1 MNENQNVEARVD
13 ELSKPENSA
22 ELEKILSSEFNNEET
37 PAEDKTADDDNKS
50 EKNDVNSDE
59 NNQNKSEDDKSD
71 DKNSDDHSNDGDNNT
86 GDKANKTDR
95 IKDLLSDRNKAKE
108 EAAKAQ
114 SENSILSK
122 RIEDL
127 TELVQKL
134 ASGKNSEGDNSDDK
148 SDLSTDEIKSKED
161 VAKLVEDII
170 NKKQDEAS
178 KTLDAEKSITD
189 GIQELISKG
198 EDFPNA
204 EHFKKEIA
212 DVMKQFP
219 SMKAR
224 AAYAL
229 LKGDGIIPSE
239 EIKSNANR
247 TGTSGR
253 SKSNLIKSKNA
264 DDMTQAE
271 REAYLFEQQKAG
283 SLNV

>member
-13 ELSKPENSA
+13 ELSKAGNEA
-22 ELEKILSSEFNNEET
+22 ELEKVLSLEFNNEEN
-37 PAEDKTADDDNKS
+37 PAEDKTADDDKS
-50 EKNDVNSDE
+50 EKNNVNSDE
-59 NNQNKSEDDKSD
+59 NNQDKSEDDNKSN
-71 DKNSDDHSNDGDNNT
+71 DKNSEDHSNDGDKNT
-86 GDKANKTDR
+86 GDKADKTNR
-95 IKDLLSDRNKAKE
+95 IKDLLADRNKAKE

-134 ASGKNSEGDNSDDK
+134 TSDKTGEGDKSEDNSD
-148 SDLSTDEIKSKED
+148 LSADEIKSKED
-161 VAKLVEDII
+161 VAKLVEEILE
-170 NKKQDEAS
+170 KKQLESS
-178 KTLDAEKSITD
+178 KALDAEKSITE
-189 GIQELISKG
+189 GIQELISKKD
-198 EDFPNA
+198 DFPNA
-204 EHFKKEIA
+204 ENFKKEIT

-219 SMKAR
+219 TMKAR

-239 EIKSNANR
+239 EISSNANR

-271 REAYLFEQQKAG
+271 REAYLFDQQKSG
-283 SLNV
+283 TLNV

>member
-1 MNENQNVEARVD
+1 MSENQNVEARVD
-13 ELSKPENSA
+13 ELSKAGNEA
-22 ELEKILSSEFNNEET
+22 ELEKVLSSEFNNEVN
-37 PAEDKTADDDNKS
+37 PAEDKTADDDKS

-59 NNQNKSEDDKSD
+59 NNQDKSEDDNKSD
-71 DKNSDDHSNDGDNNT
+71 DKNSEDHSNDGDKNT
-86 GDKANKTDR
+86 GDKADKTNR
-95 IKDLLSDRNKAKE
+95 VKDLLADRNKAKD

-134 ASGKNSEGDNSDDK
+134 TSDKTGEGDKSEDN

-161 VAKLVEDII
+161 IAKLVEDIL
-170 NKKQDEAS
+170 NKKQAESS
-178 KTLDAEKSITD
+178 KALDAEKSITE
-189 GIQELISKG
+189 GIQELISKKN
-198 EDFPNA
+198 DFPNA
-204 EHFKKEIA
+204 ENFKKEIT

-219 SMKAR
+219 SMKAK

-239 EIKSNANR
+239 EISSNANR

-253 SKSNLIKSKNA
+253 SKSNLIKSKDAN
-264 DDMTQAE
+264 DMTQAE
-271 REAYLFEQQKAG
+271 REAYLFNQQASG
-283 SLNV
+283 TLNV

>member
-1 MNENQNVEARVD
+1 MSENQNVEARVD
-13 ELSKPENSA
+13 ELSKAGNEA
-22 ELEKILSSEFNNEET
+22 ELEKVLSSEFNNEEN
-37 PAEDKTADDDNKS
+37 PAEDKTADDDKS

-59 NNQNKSEDDKSD
+59 NNQDKSEDDNKSD
-71 DKNSDDHSNDGDNNT
+71 DKNSEDHSNDGDKNT
-86 GDKANKTDR
+86 GDKADKTNR
-95 IKDLLSDRNKAKE
+95 VKDLLADRNKAKE